1 MFSATPAAVISSETL
16 NGVSSSLFI
25 SERTSESAET
35 VCANVFSLSGVP
47 SVEPF
52 LGSSPSL
59 SSSPSEMP
67 SSSVSYLRGSVP
79 WVFTSA
85 PSLRPSPSFVPM

>member
-1 MFSATPAAVISSETL
+1 MFSATPVAVISSGTL

-35 VCANVFSLSGVP
+35 VCVNVFSLSWVP

-59 SSSPSEMP
+59 SSSPS
-67 SSSVSYLRGSVP
+67 VSGLFHNILFNY
-79 WVFTSA
+79 TKAA
-85 PSLRPSPSFVPM
+85 PHI